1 MGGRPLGTDGAADA
15 LAAGF
20 AGPPVGLGG
29 DGGPHAAVTAAR
41 TATISGTR
49 TLMTERYPIMLLSGA
64 MPRVLRVDPADPE
77 LDLIREAADALRHGS
92 LVAFPTETVYGLG
105 ACGLREDHVLRLFEA
120 KGRPPTHPLILH
132 VASLAEAERLAGP
145 LSGAGARLAAALWPG
160 PLTLV
165 LPRAPQVPRAVTAG
179 LDTMAVRVPAHPIA
193 LALARALG
201 EPIAAPSANAHT
213 GVSPTT
219 AEHVLRSLGPAV
231 DLVLDGGATSKG
243 IESSVVDVTGARPV
257 LLRPG
262 SASVARLRELAPD
275 LEIRAASSV
284 SDTASRPSPG
294 MAERHY
300 APRARV
306 QVVAPA
312 DLAASFAGA
321 SGEGRRVA
329 VCAWSDAARSWA
341 AARTSG
347 PDDCIYMLSSSPEA
361 YGASLYAVL
370 HDVDARG
377 YDELV
382 IEAVP
387 DGEPWLAV
395 RDRLRRAAAEA

>member
-1 MGGRPLGTDGAADA
+1 
-15 LAAGF
+15 
-20 AGPPVGLGG
+20 
-29 DGGPHAAVTAAR
+29 
-41 TATISGTR
+41 
-49 TLMTERYPIMLLSGA
+49 
-64 MPRVLRVDPADPE
+64 MPRVLRVDPVNPE
-77 LDLIREAADALRHGS
+77 PDLIREAADAMRHGS

-105 ACGLREDHVLRLFEA
+105 ARGLREEDVLRLFEA

-132 VASLAEAERLAGP
+132 VASLADVERLAGP
-145 LSGAGARLAAALWPG
+145 LSGAGASLAAALWPG

-165 LPRAPQVPRAVTAG
+165 VPRASHVPRAVSAG

-193 LALARALG
+193 LALARELG

-219 AEHVLRSLGPAV
+219 AEHVMRSLGAAV
-231 DLVLDGGATSKG
+231 DLVLDGGATPRG

-262 SASVARLRELAPD
+262 STSVARLRELAPD
-275 LEIRAASSV
+275 LEVPVASAV
-284 SDTASRPSPG
+284 SDAAARPSPG

-300 APRARV
+300 APRAKV
-306 QVVAPA
+306 AVVASRE
-312 DLAASFAGA
+312 LAARFASAAGK
-321 SGEGRRVA
+321 GGRVA
-329 VCAWSDAARSWA
+329 VCAWSDDARAWA
-341 AARTSG
+341 AGRDSG
-347 PDDCIYMLSSSPEA
+347 PDDCIYILSSSPEA

-382 IEAVP
+382 MEAVP
-387 DGEPWLAV
+387 DGELWLAV
-395 RDRLRRAAAEA
+395 RDRLRRAAAER